1 MSSLF
6 TLFVIFILLFLFVSL
21 IADSKYHDSATP
33 VHKEIER
40 EYGTPAKTL
49 FTSTKIITLHSDTT
63 ITDED
68 DEVVYTARTNF
79 LSLHDRTYIYNN
91 TNEEVAYI
99 YRKFFSLHERRF
111 IEMNDG
117 TRFEL
122 SNELFHLF
130 KDITQVEGLGW
141 TLSGNI
147 MQLNFTIT
155 DCDGTLLAVIGQ
167 KYLSMHDKYS
177 VDIYDT
183 NKESYIVAIL
193 ISLQHMLRDRNASR
207 GHAASSS
214 TS

>member
-6 TLFVIFILLFLFVSL
+6 TLFVIFILLFVSL

-33 VHKEIER
+33 VHKEIEK

-79 LSLHDRTYIYNN
+79 LSLHDCTYIYNN
-91 TNEEVAYI
+91 ANEEVAYI

-147 MQLNFTIT
+147 IQ
-155 DCDGTLLAVIGQ
+155 
-167 KYLSMHDKYS
+167 
-177 VDIYDT
+177 
-183 NKESYIVAIL
+183 
-193 ISLQHMLRDRNASR
+193 R
-207 GHAASSS
+207 
-214 TS
+214 

>member
-1 MSSLF
+1 M
-6 TLFVIFILLFLFVSL
+6 
-21 IADSKYHDSATP
+21 
-33 VHKEIER
+33 
-40 EYGTPAKTL
+40 
-49 FTSTKIITLHSDTT
+49 
-63 ITDED
+63 
-68 DEVVYTARTNF
+68 
-79 LSLHDRTYIYNN
+79 
-91 TNEEVAYI
+91 
-99 YRKFFSLHERRF
+99 
-111 IEMNDG
+111 
-117 TRFEL
+117 
-122 SNELFHLF
+122 FHLF

-177 VDIYDT
+177 VDLYDT